1 VLCVVMP
8 QDSTLAVRRVQGSEF
23 TFYGLRI
30 GMEGLG
36 FRV

>member
-8 QDSTLAVRRVQGSEF
+8 QDSTLAVCSVQGSEF

-30 GMEGLG
+30 VVEGLE